1 MRYGTEA
8 GHVELGKGPGGVTAM
23 RFHMRDERKDGR
35 TAWRSEGWQ
44 GLRVGTLV
52 VLSILAWRIP
62 GMGEPGGL
70 LSMGSHRVAKI
81 PVAPRD
87 EH

>member
-52 VLSILAWRIP
+52 VLSI
-62 GMGEPGGL
+62 
-70 LSMGSHRVAKI
+70 
-81 PVAPRD
+81 
-87 EH
+87 